1 MLAGMTYSI
10 VSIFRIS
17 IAHKE
22 EKLGRIAKI
31 VLWIAH
37 VHFILSLIW
46 VTVVFAV
53 KPDRENPETMIV
65 HTLPYINLK
74 LAFCTIQISVVYFGE
89 NVAWKNINFA
99 PYCTKKWFI
108 KFSWIH
114 VILQF
119 ITMVISNVM
128 ILNALGDMGTKGLI
142 GKGLR
147 WNVHEPL
154 SKSIAD
160 VFANRA
166 AFVLNFIIPM
176 IQSQYLFT
184 KGFKD
189 ISKTH
194 TICLYISDNQK
205 SNQANSSHNRP

>member
-1 MLAGMTYSI
+1 
-10 VSIFRIS
+10 
-17 IAHKE
+17 
-22 EKLGRIAKI
+22 
-31 VLWIAH
+31 
-37 VHFILSLIW
+37 
-46 VTVVFAV
+46 
-53 KPDRENPETMIV
+53 
-65 HTLPYINLK
+65 
-74 LAFCTIQISVVYFGE
+74 
-89 NVAWKNINFA
+89 
-99 PYCTKKWFI
+99 
-108 KFSWIH
+108 
-114 VILQF
+114 
-119 ITMVISNVM
+119 MVISNVM

-147 WNVHEPL
+147 WNVHDQL